1 MAETRTKVGW
11 IALVLLVSAG
21 VLWFVTY
28 EVSALLAALARI
40 GMVMAAF
47 WLALPDMRV
56 SRTRMV
62 IGAVAIT
69 VVAAVALNPKMVKP
83 LVPIAVVAAI
93 LIVLKRR
100 SRPRG

>member
-1 MAETRTKVGW
+1 M
-11 IALVLLVSAG
+11 LLVSAG